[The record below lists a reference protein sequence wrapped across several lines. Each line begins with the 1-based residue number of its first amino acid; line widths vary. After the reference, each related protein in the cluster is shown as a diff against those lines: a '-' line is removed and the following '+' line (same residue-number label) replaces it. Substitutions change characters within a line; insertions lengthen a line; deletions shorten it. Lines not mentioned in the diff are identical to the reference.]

1 MALSIDFEC
10 PKCQKTQTQELQN
23 LVPGEKRE
31 CAECGLPIRLTDR
44 SLRGFERS
52 LKDYCAL

>member
-10 PKCQKTQTQELQN
+10 PKCQKTHTQELQN
-23 LVPGEKRE
+23 LVPGKKRD
-31 CAECGLPIRLTDR
+31 CVECGLPIRLTDR
-44 SLRGFERS
+44 GLRGFERS